1 MSPLVGTP
9 TLIRL
14 ALRLDRIRLIA
25 WVTGVVAIGYGTASA
40 FRDLYP
46 TVESRRALAST
57 LAKTPAL
64 IALTGPG
71 FNLSSI
77 GGLTAW
83 RIGGFGAVMVALFAI
98 FTVTHHT
105 RLQEESG
112 RLELVGSGRVGRF
125 APLTA
130 ALGLAFGVS
139 LLIGLASGAALT
151 ALDEPAA
158 GSFALG
164 LGFTSA
170 GWTFAAVA
178 AITAQLSQSARA
190 ANGLAGAV
198 LGAAFLLRAVGDSAG
213 TGSLSFMSWLSP
225 IGWTQQVRP
234 FAGERWEVFGLPVVL
249 AVACVA
255 LSFRLQQGRDLGEGL
270 LSSRPGPPV
279 AAGSLSTS
287 LSLAWRIHRG
297 ALAGWVVGLACLGA
311 VLGSLAEGVGSLVG
325 DNPQL
330 REIFERLGGRDNLIA
345 AYFASTMGVVGMLGG
360 AYGVEATLRLRS
372 EEINGRAEPVL
383 ATRVSRLGWLLGH
396 LLVVV
401 SGTVVLLAVAGVSAA
416 LAHGLRTGNP
426 AAALSDLAPAGV
438 LQVPA
443 VAVMVGLTVCLFGLV
458 PRASTAAWA
467 FLAVSVVLAQLG
479 PILQLPAWLQ
489 NISPFTHVPQ
499 VPIETISPTPL
510 ALLTLTAAG
519 LVAAGLA
526 GFARRDIG

>member
-1 MSPLVGTP
+1 MSSLVGTS

-25 WVTGVVAIGYGTASA
+25 WAVGIVGIGYGTASA

-57 LAKTPAL
+57 LARTPAL

-83 RIGGFGAVMVALFAI
+83 RIGGFGAVMVALFGV
-98 FTVTHHT
+98 FTVTRHT
-105 RLQEESG
+105 RAQEESG

-130 ALGLAFGVS
+130 ALGVAFGMS
-139 LLIGLASGAALT
+139 LLVGVALGVALT
-151 ALDEPAA
+151 GLGEPAA

-170 GWTFAAVA
+170 GWAFAAVA
-178 AITAQLSQSARA
+178 AVTSQLSQSARA

-198 LGAAFLLRAVGDSAG
+198 LGAAFLFRAVGDSAG

-225 IGWTQQVRP
+225 IGWAQQMRP
-234 FAGERWEVFGLPVVL
+234 FAGERWEVLGLPVML

-255 LSFRLQQGRDLGEGL
+255 LSFRLQHGRDLGEGL

-279 AAGSLSTS
+279 AAASLSTA

-297 ALAGWVVGLACLGA
+297 ALAGWVIGLACLGA

-330 REIFERLGGRDNLIA
+330 IEIFERLGGRDNLIA
-345 AYFASTMGVVGMLGG
+345 AYFASTMGVVGLLGG

-372 EEINGRAEPVL
+372 EEVDGRAEPLL
-383 ATRVSRLGWLLGH
+383 ATQVSRWGWLIGH
-396 LLVVV
+396 LVVVV

-416 LAHGLRTGNP
+416 LAHGLRTGDP

-438 LQVPA
+438 LQLPA
-443 VAVMVGLTVCLFGLV
+443 VAAMVGLTVCLFGLL
-458 PRASTAAWA
+458 PRASTAAWG

-489 NISPFTHVPQ
+489 NISPFTHIPQ
-499 VPIETISPTPL
+499 VPVETLSPTPL

-519 LVAAGLA
+519 LVAAGMA
-526 GFARRDIG
+526 GFAHRDIG